1 MAGHGEVDVG
11 GKLDESQTGSGRDR
25 SLVTRVLNLTGKDK
39 IIAINTHMITAFLD
53 RYVRGDESRASYLDG
68 LTPRIDDTV
77 WPADLAPRF
86 DMTSTANPPVTLWKG
101 FKRRFATGLELR
113 AAPASP

>member
-1 MAGHGEVDVG
+1 MIYELHTYDLKVGTLAKYEARFAEAYEKRRKYSEMAAFWHTEFGLLNQVVHLWSYADHAE
-11 GKLDESQTGSGRDR
+11 RA
-25 SLVTRVLNLTGKDK
+25 RVHDAVGKD
-39 IIAINTHMITAFLD
+39 A
-53 RYVRGDESRASYLDG
+53 
-68 LTPRIDDTV
+68 V

-86 DMTSTANPPVTLWKG
+86 DMTSTASAPVTLWKG